1 MSPCGRLRLA
11 GVLLLAGP
19 GVAGLAGSLGR
30 GVEPLVV
37 AVVVVSWLA
46 GFLLAAE
53 GFRGLGVRP
62 GFVGA
67 LLALLSVVAGGL
79 VSAAVASLLFSAGQ
93 SSVVNATPGQ
103 APAVAGAPVAGGGV
117 AAAGLVAA
125 GLASIAMWFLGVLG
139 VALGVWRLGGVAAR
153 LAAVGA
159 LLVLVSMLSRPLAA
173 GELLLLALLGAGLL
187 LARCPIPE
195 RGGEEPGGP
204 GGAEAEAPGGLGVP
218 GEGLG

>member
-1 MSPCGRLRLA
+1 M
-11 GVLLLAGP
+11 
-19 GVAGLAGSLGR
+19 
-30 GVEPLVV
+30 V

-46 GFLLAAE
+46 GFLLAAM

-79 VSAAVASLLFSAGQ
+79 VSAAAASLLFSAGR

-103 APAVAGAPVAGGGV
+103 APAVAGAPVAGGGGV
-117 AAAGLVAA
+117 ASVGLVAA

-204 GGAEAEAPGGLGVP
+204 GGAEAEAPGGLGAP

>member
-1 MSPCGRLRLA
+1 M
-11 GVLLLAGP
+11 
-19 GVAGLAGSLGR
+19 
-30 GVEPLVV
+30 EPLVV
-37 AVVVVSWLA
+37 AVVVVSLLV

-103 APAVAGAPVAGGGV
+103 APAVAGAPVAGGGGV
-117 AAAGLVAA
+117 ASVGLVAA

-159 LLVLVSMLSRPLAA
+159 LLVLVSMLARPLAA

-187 LARCPIPE
+187 LARCPLPE
-195 RGGEEPGGP
+195 HGGEEPGGP
-204 GGAEAEAPGGLGVP
+204 GGAEAEAPGGLGAP